1 MHRKVYA
8 IGETV
13 LDVIFK
19 DNAVQGAIP
28 GGSMLNSA
36 VSLGR
41 AGIYVSLITE
51 VAKDQTGAIVESFLN
66 HNNIHTNLI
75 YKHSDGKTAI
85 ALAFLSTTN
94 DASYVFYKN
103 HPAERLKI
111 EVPEFTSDDILLFGS
126 YYSIDPALRQIL
138 LPIVLKAKQSG
149 CLVVYDPNFRKPHSG
164 QLERLRPYV
173 MENISMADVVRGS
186 DEDFANIFGVDSIDR
201 VREVLGDRVPVVI
214 VTKSSKW
221 VYFSACGKTLQ
232 FPVQQLDRKSVV

>member
-94 DASYVFYKN
+94 
-103 HPAERLKI
+103 E
-111 EVPEFTSDDILLFGS
+111 
-126 YYSIDPALRQIL
+126 
-138 LPIVLKAKQSG
+138 
-149 CLVVYDPNFRKPHSG
+149 
-164 QLERLRPYV
+164 
-173 MENISMADVVRGS
+173 
-186 DEDFANIFGVDSIDR
+186 
-201 VREVLGDRVPVVI
+201 
-214 VTKSSKW
+214 
-221 VYFSACGKTLQ
+221 
-232 FPVQQLDRKSVV
+232 DRKSVV